1 MVLLA
6 LGVAQAAGVQPQKS
20 SLSGQVATVVSVGT
34 QVSEGSVLVT
44 VKTLTGTA
52 PAARAQLQAES
63 GSVEV
68 APAAQIAADQVVA
81 AIQPEGPEAGFAK

>member
-1 MVLLA
+1 MGSSLA
-6 LGVAQAAGVQPQKS
+6 DGIAGSGRGPGGRGAAPES

-52 PAARAQLQAES
+52 PAARANCS
-63 GSVEV
+63 GKVVSVEV
-68 APAAQIAADQVVA
+68 APGSQIAADQVVA
-81 AIQPEGPEAGFAK
+81 AIQP